1 MGGPRRHIVP
11 LFIPHEGCPHA
22 CSFCDQRAI
31 SGEGQMTPEKAAEAL
46 RQAFSFPHPADTEIA
61 FFGGSFTCLAR
72 ERMEAYLEAA
82 RPYLESGRAASV
94 RCSTRPDG
102 VAPDI
107 LPLLREYRVRTVE
120 LGAQSFSDRVLALNG
135 RGHTAAQIENAFYL
149 LRQNGFAVGL
159 QIMTGLPGETA
170 EDLALTVESVCR
182 LRPDMLRIYPAAV
195 LDGTPMARWMREG
208 TFIPKGVEEQ
218 VSICAPI
225 LARMEREGIP
235 VIRVGLHP
243 SAELERKVVGGCCH
257 PAFKELCLSR
267 LWREK
272 AASALA
278 GFPAGTAAEL
288 SVPAKALSQA
298 LGQKRE
304 NIGYWGRLGYR
315 VRVSVSP
322 DGGAYLAAEG
332 KKIPLREEYKPDAPA
347 LP

>member
-1 MGGPRRHIVP
+1 MGRPRHSVVP

-31 SGEGQMTPEKAAEAL
+31 SGEGRMTPEKAAEEL
-46 RQAFSFPHPADTEIA
+46 RQAFSFPHPAGTEIA

-72 ERMEAYLEAA
+72 GRMEAYLEAA
-82 RPYLESGRAASV
+82 RPYLESGQAAAL

-107 LPLLREYRVRTVE
+107 LPLLGKYRMRTVE
-120 LGAQSFSDRVLALNG
+120 LGAQSFSDKVLALNG
-135 RGHTAAQIENAFYL
+135 RGHTAAQIESAFQL

-170 EDLALTVESVCR
+170 EDLAVTVESVCR

-195 LDGTPMARWMREG
+195 LDGTPMARWMAEG
-208 TFIPKGVEEQ
+208 KFTPKGVEE
-218 VSICAPI
+218 SAALCAPI

-243 SAELERKVVGGCCH
+243 SAELARKVVGGCYH

-267 LWREK
+267 LWRER
-272 AASALA
+272 AASALE
-278 GFPAGTAAEL
+278 GFPAGTEAEL
-288 SVPAKALSQA
+288 FVPAKALSQA
-298 LGQKRE
+298 LGQKRG
-304 NIGYWGRLGYR
+304 NIAYWGRLGYR
-315 VRVSVSP
+315 VRVSASP
-322 DGGAYLAAEG
+322 DGRAYLAVKGE
-332 KKIPLREEYKPDAPA
+332 KIPLREEYQPDAPA
-347 LP
+347 FP